1 MFKKLFFSLAFA
13 AMWGCSSGNSPTPTA
28 TESPSD
34 PVESFAVMA
43 ADEYFNKGEIAKA
56 TDSMP
61 IEKQMELMGPL
72 GGPEGARNAAQ
83 ADMFFV
89 QKRCKA
95 LTVTSRGKEQIS
107 GNVWIVKL
115 ALDGECEELKARSNC
130 SAMIDRGGFA
140 HRWKGKANEF
150 PLAVAQ
156 TSDGDYYTTVQD
168 LKGMASGLGGSF
180 ALPFKCPATEVPK
193 TPAVEEAK
201 TDAPDGTS
209 SNNESQTA
217 GTADAVSE
225 PTYEEMLQQCMKQK
239 MLEQE
244 AAGLETNENMREVLE
259 NECHSALEE

>member
-43 ADEYFNKGEIAKA
+43 ADEYINKGEIAKA

-115 ALDGECEELKARSNC
+115 TLDGECEELKARSNC

-168 LKGMASGLGGSF
+168 LNGLLGGIFSRF
-180 ALPFKCPATEVPK
+180 TCPAIEDSK
-193 TPAVEEAK
+193 TPAAEEVK
-201 TDAPDGTS
+201 SDASDDTTS
-209 SNNESQTA
+209 SNESQTA
-217 GTADAVSE
+217 GTAEAVSE